1 MKKIIYLIAFTL
13 VSLTSM
19 GIGIDFS
26 GTWNLNKSKST
37 LSDQFS
43 MAPTQLVISQT
54 ADALVIERHSTF
66 QDQNFTFKDKLTLDG
81 KECIN
86 DGWMDTKK
94 KSTAVWSADRKTLT
108 VSSKIPMQDG
118 NEMTITETYQ
128 VEGANLKV
136 TASASSSYGDMSETF
151 LFDKQ

>member
-86 DGWMDTKK
+86 DGWMDTK
-94 KSTAVWSADRKTLT
+94 
-108 VSSKIPMQDG
+108 
-118 NEMTITETYQ
+118 
-128 VEGANLKV
+128 
-136 TASASSSYGDMSETF
+136 
-151 LFDKQ
+151 

>member
-1 MKKIIYLIAFTL
+1 
-13 VSLTSM
+13 
-19 GIGIDFS
+19 
-26 GTWNLNKSKST
+26 
-37 LSDQFS
+37 

-94 KSTAVWSADRKTLT
+94 KSTAVWSADGKTLT

>member
-94 KSTAVWSADRKTLT
+94 KSTAVWSADGKTLT